1 MIELTKNIESH
12 YITSYGEEISE
23 VICYIVERTIENDPF
38 QDFIF
43 STKDYNYFFDS
54 IKINKNNFEKLPFH
68 DANNIIASAI
78 IKEVKYDEHFMS
90 WEKGKEYLKVFL
102 NNLENIEEIY
112 TNSFWKKNKIDNTN
126 IDEFSLIAWTGISH
140 NYWYDYGFVI
150 VTPTKIGVLWF
161 GDDS

>member
-1 MIELTKNIESH
+1 M
-12 YITSYGEEISE
+12 
-23 VICYIVERTIENDPF
+23 
-38 QDFIF
+38 
-43 STKDYNYFFDS
+43 
-54 IKINKNNFEKLPFH
+54 
-68 DANNIIASAI
+68 ASAI

-112 TNSFWKKNKIDNTN
+112 TNSFWEKNKIDNTN